1 MSNSQLDENLRE
13 RVGKALNEF
22 GADLAAIENADVKTC
37 VELMMELLA
46 AIDEFDLLHN
56 VVLEHSSEL
65 QNELEQ
71 KNHAVEQ
78 ITQNMRRYLSKS
90 LYQRIAGGSHS
101 AQAGATTRSNLSI
114 FFSDI
119 VGFTELTDTVEPET
133 LSQVL
138 NTYLGAMTEICDRH
152 GGTIDKFIGD
162 AIMIFFGDEEYS
174 DPAKSAR
181 ACVSMALEMQSAT
194 GALQST
200 WAKFG
205 TQLGLRV
212 RMGINSGYCT
222 IGNFGSGER
231 VAYTVVG
238 GNVNVASRLEHQAE
252 PGGICISGST
262 FALVRDLVEVRP
274 MGSLNVK
281 GVAHP
286 VETFAVIGAKIPS
299 ESNPWL
305 QLNEQGF
312 TLRGMN
318 VQNKQLSEIQRQ
330 TMRLALVAALDK
342 LDGIAD

>member
-1 MSNSQLDENLRE
+1 MSSSQLDPGLRE
-13 RVGKALNEF
+13 RVVNALDTF
-22 GADLAAIENADVKTC
+22 GAELLADEGSNGKIC
-37 VELMMELLA
+37 VALIVELLA

-65 QNELEQ
+65 ENELIQ
-71 KNHAVEQ
+71 KNRAVEQ

-90 LYQRIAGGSHS
+90 LYQRIAGGSQS
-101 AQAGATTRSNLSI
+101 AQAGATARRNLSV

-138 NTYLGAMTEICDRH
+138 NTYLGAMTEICERH
-152 GGTIDKFIGD
+152 GGTVDKFIGD
-162 AIMIFFGDEEYS
+162 AIMIFFGDEEQS

-181 ACVSMALEMQSAT
+181 ACVAMALEMQSAT

-262 FALVRDLVEVRP
+262 FALVRDLVDVRP
-274 MGSLNVK
+274 MASLNVK

-286 VETFAVIGAKIPS
+286 VETFAVVGAKIAS

-305 QLNEQGF
+305 QVNDQGF
-312 TLRGMN
+312 TLRGMS
-318 VQNKQLSEIQRQ
+318 VQNKQMSEIQRQ
-330 TMRLALVAALDK
+330 TMRAALVAALDK
-342 LDGIAD
+342 IDGIWD

>member
-1 MSNSQLDENLRE
+1 MTNSQLDPGLRE
-13 RVGKALNEF
+13 RAVGFLDKF
-22 GADLAAIENADVKTC
+22 GTDGTLFENADGKAC
-37 VELMMELLA
+37 VELIIELLA
-46 AIDEFDLLHN
+46 AIDEFDLLHTG
-56 VVLEHSSEL
+56 VLEHSTEL
-65 QNELEQ
+65 ENELEQ
-71 KNHAVEQ
+71 KNQAVEQ
-78 ITQNMRRYLSKS
+78 IAQNMRRYLSKS

-101 AQAGATTRSNLSI
+101 AQAGATTRRNLSI

-138 NTYLGAMTEICDRH
+138 NTYLGAMTEICERH
-152 GGTIDKFIGD
+152 GGTVDKFIGD
-162 AIMIFFGDEEYS
+162 AIMIFFGDEEHS

-181 ACVSMALEMQSAT
+181 ACISMALEMQSAT

-212 RMGINSGYCT
+212 RMGVNSGYCT

-262 FALVRDLVEVRP
+262 FALVRDLVDVRP

-286 VETFAVIGAKIPS
+286 VETFAVVGAKIPS

-305 QLNEQGF
+305 QLNDHGF
-312 TLRGMN
+312 TLRSMS
-318 VQNKQLSEIQRQ
+318 VQNKLLSEIQRQ
-330 TMRLALVAALDK
+330 TMRAALVAALEK
-342 LDGIAD
+342 LEDIAA

>member
-1 MSNSQLDENLRE
+1 MATSMLDAKLRA
-13 RVGKALNEF
+13 RVGATLDAF
-22 GADLAAIENADVKTC
+22 AGDTAASDTASLLI
-37 VELMMELLA
+37 ELMA
-46 AIDEFDLLHN
+46 AIDEFELLHES
-56 VVLEHSSEL
+56 VLEHSSEL
-65 QNELEQ
+65 ENELEQ
-71 KNHAVEQ
+71 KSHAIEQ
-78 ITQNMRRYLSKS
+78 IMHNMRRYLSKS
-90 LYQRIAGGSHS
+90 LYERISGGSES
-101 AQAGATTRSNLSI
+101 TLAGATARRNLSI

-138 NTYLGAMTEICDRH
+138 NTYLGCMTEICERH
-152 GGTIDKFIGD
+152 GGTVDKFIGD
-162 AIMIFFGDEEYS
+162 AIMIFFGDDEQS

-181 ACVSMALEMQSAT
+181 ACVAMALEMQSAT

-205 TQLGLRV
+205 THLGLRV

-238 GNVNVASRLEHQAE
+238 GNVNVASRLEHQAD

-262 FALVRDLVEVRP
+262 YALVRDLVEVRP
-274 MGSLNVK
+274 MGSLTVK

-286 VETFAVIGAKIPS
+286 VETFAVTAAKQPS
-299 ESNPWL
+299 ECNPWL
-305 QLNEQGF
+305 QSDAEGF

-318 VQNKQLSEIQRQ
+318 FQTKLISEIQRQ
-330 TMRLALVAALDK
+330 TMRAALAGALER
-342 LDGIAD
+342 LDAEK

>member
-1 MSNSQLDENLRE
+1 MSDSQLDPSLRE
-13 RVGKALNEF
+13 RAVAALDEF
-22 GADLAAIENADVKTC
+22 GAELLALEGSHGKIC
-37 VELMMELLA
+37 VELIVELLA

-56 VVLEHSSEL
+56 VVLDHSSEL
-65 QNELEQ
+65 ENELEQ
-71 KNHAVEQ
+71 KNQAVEQ

-90 LYQRIAGGSHS
+90 LYQRIAGGSQS
-101 AQAGATTRSNLSI
+101 AQAGATARRNLSI

-138 NTYLGAMTEICDRH
+138 NTYLGAMTEICERH
-152 GGTIDKFIGD
+152 GGTVDKFIGD
-162 AIMIFFGDEEYS
+162 AIMIFFGDEEQS

-262 FALVRDLVEVRP
+262 FALVRDLVDVRP

-286 VETFAVIGAKIPS
+286 VETFAVVGAKIAS

-305 QLNEQGF
+305 QVNDQGF
-312 TLRGMN
+312 TLRGMS
-318 VQNKQLSEIQRQ
+318 VQNQQMSEIQRQ
-330 TMRLALVAALDK
+330 TMRAALLAALDK
-342 LDGIAD
+342 LDGNWD